1 MAVADD
7 EVHAIERRDFMWRAL
22 RITAGYD
29 DSGLGILAAN
39 AANKGAGAA
48 VGFSRNAA
56 SIENDQ
62 ICRIQCCG
70 FAQAAVAQSG
80 GDCFSVGTAGPAPEV
95 LNVICF
101 HIIEFINATPSP
113 LTCARNMAKRS
124 L

>member
-1 MAVADD
+1 MAVTDD
-7 EVHAIERRDFMWRAL
+7 DVHAIERRDFMWGAL

-56 SIENDQ
+56 SIEDDE

-70 FAQAAVAQSG
+70 FGEATAA
-80 GDCFSVGTAGPAPEV
+80 
-95 LNVICF
+95 
-101 HIIEFINATPSP
+101 
-113 LTCARNMAKRS
+113 
-124 L
+124 